1 MIQSKKRSTFWAVM
15 IAGSLGFATAVSGQ
29 DTSGAPA
36 SDSPSVPG
44 DLALGDDG
52 SGAPQVGEAYTKEV
66 NGAWQMR
73 CVKTDQANEDP
84 CQMYQL
90 LNDPQGSPVAEVSL
104 FRLPDGGRAEAGATI
119 IVPLETALQQRLTIQ
134 VDANPP
140 KQYPF
145 AFCNRIG
152 CYARIGLTPED
163 VVSYKR
169 GAVAK
174 LSIVPALAPDQKVEL
189 EMNLSGFTKS
199 YSTVSVIQQ
208 QQ

>member
-1 MIQSKKRSTFWAVM
+1 MSIRLSAVTTVLVAGFFGLAAAA
-15 IAGSLGFATAVSGQ
+15 IAQT
-29 DTSGAPA
+29 TAPA
-36 SDSPSVPG
+36 TDSPSIPG
-44 DLALGDDG
+44 DLSLGDDG
-52 SGAPQVGEAYTKEV
+52 SGEPQVGEAYTKEV

-73 CVKTDQANEDP
+73 CVRTDKADTDP

-104 FRLPDGGRAEAGATI
+104 FRLPEGGRAEAGATV

-134 VDANPP
+134 VDGNPP

-163 VVSYKR
+163 VTAYKR
-169 GAVAK
+169 GNVAK

-189 EMNLSGFTKS
+189 EMGLTGFTKS
-199 YSTVSVIQQ
+199 YSTVSVVQQ
-208 QQ
+208 QP

>member
-1 MIQSKKRSTFWAVM
+1 MIQSIRLSGLPT
-15 IAGSLGFATAVSGQ
+15 ILLAGFLGFT
-29 DTSGAPA
+29 TSVMAQTTTEAPA
-36 SDSPSVPG
+36 TDSPTVPG

-52 SGAPQVGEAYTKEV
+52 SGEPQVGEAYTKEV

-73 CVKTDQANEDP
+73 CVRTDEADVDP

-104 FRLPDGGRAEAGATI
+104 FRLPEGGRAEAGATI

-134 VDANPP
+134 VDGNPP

-145 AFCNRIG
+145 SFCNRIG

-163 VVSYKR
+163 VVAYKR

-189 EMNLSGFTKS
+189 EMGLTGFTKS
-199 YSTVSVIQQ
+199 YSTVSVVQQ
-208 QQ
+208 Q